1 MIMSKFISLTL
12 IGNDEKLHQILI
24 NINSIMYAYEENEE
38 VHIVFSKESSKVVT
52 KNLAEVLEKSHS
64 CE

>member
-1 MIMSKFISLTL
+1 MSKFISLTL
-12 IGNDEKLHQILI
+12 IGNDEKSHQILI

-38 VHIVFSKESSKVVT
+38 VHIVFFKESSKVVT
-52 KNLAEVLEKSHS
+52 ENLAEVLEKNHS